1 MRPSSISA
9 ACGIAFLVGL
19 SAAAHAATSPGGAEP
34 PTRPPETLRYVAT
47 WAGLPAGEVHL
58 QLAEGT
64 SAFRAQIDISTVG
77 IPRWLTRFRARGIS
91 EGAVPAD
98 GLAAP
103 TRYDA
108 AYDLRSRKGKRISM
122 RFVGTGSDSVVQR
135 GPEDSSE
142 KYLLP
147 TPLLTDVVDPL
158 AALARM
164 REALRTGLA
173 GRGHF
178 SIPVFDGKRRF
189 DVQEHAVTREIREVG
204 DRMLP
209 VLHLALMLHPIA
221 GFRGDDGETNPDPK
235 PRGLDVL
242 FSDDGNFTPLRL
254 EVSVA
259 WLTMVVE
266 LAGRCGPPEPCKV
279 VFD

>member
-1 MRPSSISA
+1 MALA
-9 ACGIAFLVGL
+9 APPPG
-19 SAAAHAATSPGGAEP
+19 AAGSPAQH
-34 PTRPPETLRYVAT
+34 PETLRYVAT

-58 QLAEGT
+58 QLAEGA

-77 IPRWLTRFRARGIS
+77 LPRWLTRFRARGIS
-91 EGAVPAD
+91 EGAVPPD

-122 RFVGTGSDSVVQR
+122 RFVGNGSDSVVER

-173 GRGHF
+173 GRGQF
-178 SIPVFDGKRRF
+178 TIAVFDGKRRF
-189 DVQEHAVTREIREVG
+189 DVQEHAVTREIREIG
-204 DRMLP
+204 DRTLP

-266 LAGRCGPPEPCKV
+266 LAGRCGPPAPCKV

>member
-1 MRPSSISA
+1 MRSSSITTAGGILLAGLAGLLA
-9 ACGIAFLVGL
+9 APL
-19 SAAAHAATSPGGAEP
+19 AAASPGAAEP
-34 PTRPPETLRYVAT
+34 QTLRYTAT

-58 QLAEGT
+58 QLAEGA

-91 EGAVPAD
+91 EGALPTD
-98 GLAAP
+98 GLATP

-122 RFVGTGSDSVVQR
+122 RFVGNGRDSVVER
-135 GPEDSSE
+135 GPEDSAE

-147 TPLLTDVVDPL
+147 PALLTDVVDPL

-164 REALRTGLA
+164 REALRTGLV

-178 SIPVFDGKRRF
+178 TIPVFDGKRRF
-189 DVQEHAVTREIREVG
+189 DVEEHAVTRETREIG
-204 DRMLP
+204 DQKLP
-209 VLHLALMLHPIA
+209 VLHLALLLHPIA
-221 GFRGDDGETNPDPK
+221 GFRGDDGEPNPDPK

-242 FSDDGNFTPLRL
+242 FSDDGSFTPLRL
-254 EVSVA
+254 EVTVA
-259 WLTMVVE
+259 WLSMVVE
-266 LAGRCGPPEPCKV
+266 LAERCGTLAPCKV

>member
-1 MRPSSISA
+1 MLVRA
-9 ACGIAFLVGL
+9 AGVVAFLVGFV
-19 SAAAHAATSPGGAEP
+19 AAPPMAFCAPPSGTAELP
-34 PTRPPETLRYVAT
+34 TLRYVAT

-58 QLAEGT
+58 QLAEGA

-77 IPRWLTRFRARGIS
+77 LPRWLTRFRARGIS
-91 EGAVPAD
+91 EGAVAAG

-103 TRYDA
+103 ERYDA

-122 RFVGTGSDSVVQR
+122 RFVGSGGDSVAER

-147 TPLLTDVVDPL
+147 PALLTDVVDPL
-158 AALARM
+158 AALTRM

-178 SIPVFDGKRRF
+178 AIPVFDGKRRF
-189 DVQEHAVTREIREVG
+189 DVEERAVSRETRRIG
-204 DRMLP
+204 DQVLP
-209 VLHLALMLHPIA
+209 VLHLSLLLHPIA
-221 GFRGDDGETNPDPK
+221 GFRGDDGEPNPDPK
-235 PRGLDVL
+235 PRGLDIL
-242 FSDDGNFTPLRL
+242 FSDDGSFTPLRL
-254 EVSVA
+254 EVTVA

-266 LAGRCGPPEPCKV
+266 LAERCDTMTPCKV
-279 VFD
+279 VFE